1 MITHNDTDDTEIEE
15 KLVRHSFDLMGVAD
29 GKGYYVYLNDR
40 WADVLGWSIK
50 ELTSRPCLEFVHPDD
65 VTASKEAVARPH
77 LGETV
82 IDFENR
88 QRTKSGDYRW
98 IQWRSTAL
106 LDDGR
111 IYFTGRDVTQRRA
124 AEEQLRTLAMT
135 DGLTG
140 LFNRNFFDDR
150 FQREM
155 KRAQRYKRH
164 LSLVMFDLDHF
175 KTINDGYGH
184 GVGDEVLRQV
194 ARSAASQ
201 LRETDVLA
209 RYGGEEF
216 VVLLPELTYGE
227 ALAVAEKLRST
238 IRSSRIPVEEET
250 LKCTASFGVSSMLS
264 DDKDFRNILDRADK
278 GLYEAKAK
286 GRNRVIGRLGKV

>member
-1 MITHNDTDDTEIEE
+1 MAAQNEKSDREIEE
-15 KLVRHSFDLMGVAD
+15 KLVRHSFDLMGVANE
-29 GKGYYVYLNDR
+29 KGYYVYLNER
-40 WADVLGWSIK
+40 WPEVLGWSIK
-50 ELTSRPCLEFVHPDD
+50 ELTSRPFMDFVHPEDI
-65 VTASKEAVARPH
+65 TASKEAAARPH
-77 LGETV
+77 RGKTV

-98 IQWRSTAL
+98 IQWRATAL

-111 IYFTGRDVTQRRA
+111 IYFSGRDVTLRKA
-124 AEEQLRTLAMT
+124 AEERLRALAMT

-140 LFNRNFFDDR
+140 LFNRTYFDDR
-150 FQREM
+150 FQQEM

-164 LSLVMFDLDHF
+164 LSLVMFDVDRF
-175 KTINDGYGH
+175 KAINDRFGH

-194 ARSAASQ
+194 SDSASGH

-227 ALAVAEKLRST
+227 GLAVAEKLRANF
-238 IRSSRIPVEEET
+238 RAARIPVDKET
-250 LKCTASFGVSSMLS
+250 LKFTASFGVSSVLT
-264 DDKDFRNILDRADK
+264 DDKNFRDILDRADK
-278 GLYEAKAK
+278 ALYEAKAK
-286 GRNRVIGRLGKV
+286 GRNRVIGRLGKL

>member
-1 MITHNDTDDTEIEE
+1 MAKHNDIGDRDIE
-15 KLVRHSFDLMGVAD
+15 KALVRHSFDLMGVAND
-29 GKGYYVYLNDR
+29 KGYYVFLNDR
-40 WADVLGWSIK
+40 WPDVLGWSIK
-50 ELTSRPCLEFVHPDD
+50 ELTSRPFLEFVHPDD
-65 VTASKEAVARPH
+65 VTASKEAAALPH
-77 LGETV
+77 MGKTI

-98 IQWRSTAL
+98 IQWRATAL

-111 IYFTGRDVTQRRA
+111 IYFTGRDVTQHKA
-124 AEEQLRTLAMT
+124 AEERLRALAMT

-140 LFNRNFFDDR
+140 VFNRTYFDER
-150 FQREM
+150 FQLEM

-175 KTINDGYGH
+175 KAINDRFGH
-184 GVGDEVLRQV
+184 GVGDQVLCHV
-194 ARSAASQ
+194 AESSGGH

-227 ALAVAEKLRST
+227 ALAVAEKLRAN
-238 IRSSRIPVEEET
+238 IRTARIAVGEET
-250 LKCTASFGVSSMLS
+250 LRFTASFGVSSMLS

-286 GRNRVIGRLGKV
+286 GRNRVIGRLANL